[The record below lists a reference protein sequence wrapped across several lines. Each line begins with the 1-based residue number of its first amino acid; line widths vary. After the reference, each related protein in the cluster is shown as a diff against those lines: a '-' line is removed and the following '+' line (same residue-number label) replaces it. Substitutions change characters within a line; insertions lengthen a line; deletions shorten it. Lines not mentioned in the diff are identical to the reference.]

1 MFRFTVTAREENGAA
16 RCGRLETAHGAID
29 TPAFFPV
36 GTRAAVKGLPWSMV
50 RELGAQA
57 VLNNTYHLY
66 LRPGSGLVRQLGGLH
81 RFSGWDRPIITDS
94 GGYQVFSLA
103 PLRKISEE
111 GITFQSHI
119 DGSRHLLTPERV
131 MEIQTEL
138 GADVILAL
146 DECIPYPS
154 TAEYTRKGTELTTRW
169 AARCRAA
176 FADSEEQTLVAIV
189 QGGMYPELRR
199 WSAETLV
206 DIGFAGYAI
215 GGLSVGEPKSLMAEM
230 VEVAV
235 AVLPDGAPR
244 HLMGVGSPADIL
256 EGVSRG
262 IDYFDCAF
270 PTRNARN
277 GSLYTSEGK
286 INIKNERWKDDQ
298 RPLDPDCSCLTCR
311 QYTRAYLRH
320 LFVAGEISSMVLNS
334 IHNLAFYLDMMRKI
348 RHSIASCGFAALK
361 AELLSRLS

>member
-1 MFRFTVTAREENGAA
+1 MFSFTVTAREKNCAA
-16 RCGRLETAHGAID
+16 RTGVMETAHGRVE

-50 RELGAQA
+50 RDLGAQA

-66 LRPGSGLVRQLGGLH
+66 LRPGSGLIQRLGGLH
-81 RFSGWDRPIITDS
+81 RFSGWDRPIVTDS

-103 PLRKISEE
+103 RLRKISEE

-131 MEIQTEL
+131 MEIQQEL
-138 GADVILAL
+138 GADIILAL

-154 TAEYTRKGTELTTRW
+154 TEDYTRQATELTTRW
-169 AARCRAA
+169 AARCR
-176 FADSEEQTLVAIV
+176 DSFTDSDRQTLFGIV
-189 QGGMYPELRR
+189 QGGMCPEMRT
-199 WSAETLV
+199 WSARSLV
-206 DIGFAGYAI
+206 DIGFAGYAV

-230 VEVAV
+230 VEVSV
-235 AVLPDGAPR
+235 AALPDHAPR
-244 HLMGVGSPADIL
+244 HLMGVGSPVDIL

-277 GSLYTSEGK
+277 GSLYTSQGK

-298 RPLDPDCSCLTCR
+298 QPLDPECGCPTCR

-320 LFVAGEISSMVLNS
+320 LYISGEIGAAVLNTV
-334 IHNLAFYLDMMRKI
+334 HNLAFYLDMMRKI
-348 RHSIASCGFAALK
+348 RHSIASCEFVTMK

>member
-1 MFRFTVTAREENGAA
+1 MFSFTVTATDGPA
-16 RCGRLETAHGAID
+16 RTGVMETPHGSVE

-36 GTRAAVKGLPWSMV
+36 ATRAAVKGLPWWMV

-66 LRPGSGLVRQLGGLH
+66 LRPGSGLIQRLGGLH
-81 RFSGWDRPIITDS
+81 RFSGWDRPIVTDS

-119 DGSRHLLTPERV
+119 DGSKHLLTAERV
-131 MEIQTEL
+131 MAIQVEL
-138 GADVILAL
+138 GADIILTL

-154 TAEYTRKGTELTTRW
+154 TAEYTRQATELTTRW
-169 AARCRAA
+169 AARCREA
-176 FADSEEQTLVAIV
+176 FGDTAQQTLFGIV
-189 QGGMYPELRR
+189 QGGVYPEMRT
-199 WSAETLV
+199 WSARSLA
-206 DIGFAGYAI
+206 DIGFAGYAV

-230 VEVAV
+230 VEAAV
-235 AVLPDGAPR
+235 AALPGHAPR
-244 HLMGVGSPADIL
+244 HLMGVGTPTDIL

-277 GSLYTSEGK
+277 GSLYTSAGK

-298 RPLDPDCSCLTCR
+298 QPPDPECGCPTCR
-311 QYTRAYLRH
+311 HYTRAYLRH
-320 LFVAGEISSMVLNS
+320 LYISGEIGGAVLNT

-348 RHSIASCGFAALK
+348 RHSIASCEFATMK
-361 AELLSRLS
+361 VEMLSRLS

>member
-1 MFRFTVTAREENGAA
+1 MFSFKVTARDGITAA
-16 RCGRLETAHGAID
+16 RAGRLETAHGTVE

-36 GTRAAVKGLPWSMV
+36 GTRAAVKGLPWEMV

-66 LRPGSGLVRQLGGLH
+66 LRPGSGLIQGLGGLH
-81 RFSGWDRPIITDS
+81 SFSGWDRPIVTDS

-119 DGSRHLLTPERV
+119 DGSKHLLTPERV
-131 MEIQTEL
+131 MEIQQEL
-138 GADVILAL
+138 GADIILTL
-146 DECIPYPS
+146 DECIPYPA
-154 TAEYTRKGTELTTRW
+154 TADYTRQATELTSRW
-169 AARCRAA
+169 AARCRER
-176 FADSEEQTLVAIV
+176 FTDTPRQTLCAIV
-189 QGGMYPELRR
+189 QGGVYPELRA
-199 WSAETLV
+199 WSARSLV
-206 DIGFAGYAI
+206 DIGFSCYAI

-235 AVLPDGAPR
+235 AELPDEAPR
-244 HLMGVGSPADIL
+244 HLMGVGSPVDIL
-256 EGVSRG
+256 QAVERG

-277 GSLYTSEGK
+277 GSLYTSQGK

-298 RPLDPDCSCLTCR
+298 QPLDPQCNCPTCR

-320 LFVAGEISSMVLNS
+320 LYISGEIGAAVLNS
-334 IHNLAFYLDMMRKI
+334 VHNLAFYLDMMRKI
-348 RHSIASCGFAALK
+348 RQSIASCGFATLK
-361 AELLSRLS
+361 AELLSRIS